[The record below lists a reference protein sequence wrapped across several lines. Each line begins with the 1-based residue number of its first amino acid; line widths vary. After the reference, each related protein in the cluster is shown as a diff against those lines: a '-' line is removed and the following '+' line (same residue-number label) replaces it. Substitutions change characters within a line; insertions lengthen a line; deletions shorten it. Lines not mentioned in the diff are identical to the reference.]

1 MAGLVLLND
10 QRIDKPGTSIKQDSP
25 LRIKTKSKPF
35 ASRAGM
41 KLEGAFKAYDLDVS
55 GKIALDLG
63 ASTGGFTDCMLKRGA
78 EKVYAVDVGTNQL
91 VYQLRIHPKVVS
103 LEKTH
108 ARKLSRDNIPQAI
121 EFLTVDVSFT
131 SLTYVLPPVLPLL
144 APTATGILLFKP
156 QFEAPREKVGVGG
169 IVEDAVASEAAET
182 MEKWFAENQI
192 QVLGKMKS
200 PVKGRDGNQEY
211 LYWVELH
218 GPAL

>member
-1 MAGLVLLND
+1 
-10 QRIDKPGTSIKQDSP
+10 
-25 LRIKTKSKPF
+25 
-35 ASRAGM
+35 M

-131 SLTYVLPPVLPLL
+131 SLTYVLPRFYHFWHQLPQAFSSSSPSLRH
-144 APTATGILLFKP
+144 
-156 QFEAPREKVGVGG
+156 RE
-169 IVEDAVASEAAET
+169 
-182 MEKWFAENQI
+182 
-192 QVLGKMKS
+192 
-200 PVKGRDGNQEY
+200 RR
-211 LYWVELH
+211 
-218 GPAL
+218 